1 MAPQLDAP
9 KEEIKIYS
17 NSIASQAIRTAIL
30 APGIDPVIET
40 AIVSPLFKP
49 DFENWSIISAEK
61 FGFKTVDLAS
71 YFPISVNKGLVS
83 VFKKTKRVSNGS
95 LDKNGYFLPYF
106 FKTFKAFSIFSA
118 EAIFN
123 S

>member
-1 MAPQLDAP
+1 MSVAPQLDAP

-40 AIVSPLFKP
+40 AIASPLFKP

-61 FGFKTVDLAS
+61 FGFKREDALI
-71 YFPISVNKGLVS
+71 FKIGE
-83 VFKKTKRVSNGS
+83 FKKLSEV
-95 LDKNGYFLPYF
+95 LD
-106 FKTFKAFSIFSA
+106 
-118 EAIFN
+118 
-123 S
+123 